1 MKNIYVALLILSCIS
16 GRSQLNS
23 SWPDSNATWVNA
35 YYHVSSPYPSLQSV
49 DYYCMGIADTVI
61 NAVQY
66 SQISNCLNGYRGAL
80 RDANGKVY
88 YVPKDSVQEYLLYD
102 FTAESGDT
110 VKDVYIEAL
119 SFGWFPGQGSLM
131 DVSIGVVDSVLYGG
145 IWRKRMR
152 LGGAYWIEGIGNT
165 QGLLWDPFVNISNLL
180 IKLECLSVND
190 SSIYPTSGYGPCDLL
205 TVGQS
210 PDVDVYVSIKDTNGN
225 PVKGYNAYIGR
236 GTSLSVQYPNII
248 MTDQRGVGHGV
259 VSAAPTKSLFAY
271 IFDCNG
277 DSLVDFQPAIPK
289 TANDSVLF
297 EFVVT
302 CPGDTCGVVLRH
314 ELVDKDSN
322 YYQLYYGEIGVGG
335 FRPLTPTW
343 TFSDSTFILDSE
355 PVKQFGPGWNIY
367 CIDYGCDT
375 ATCDSVYVMPDC
387 NARFYSDTS
396 GGVLR
401 FWQNYRVSPSSYN
414 FTWSFGDGTTSNFP
428 FPTHTYVQPGSYNVC
443 LTVSFLDDSTSC
455 GDTYCENVTISA
467 ANQAVQVMDSAS
479 IGVGDFEVE
488 SFDIYP
494 NPANKYL
501 IIEGEGLRYIDRFQL
516 YDMNGRLVKSWLNTR
531 GERLKVDVESL
542 TKGAY
547 FLKPEGGS
555 HTFGKLIII
564 E

>member
-1 MKNIYVALLILSCIS
+1 MKNIYVALLILNCIT

-66 SQISNCLNGYRGAL
+66 SQISNCLNSYRGAL

-88 YVPKDSVQEYLLYD
+88 YVPKDSVREYLLYD
-102 FTAESGDT
+102 FTAQEDDT
-110 VKDVYIEAL
+110 IRNVYMEYGWGG
-119 SFGWFPGQGSLM
+119 FGLEELVVAQI
-131 DVSIGVVDSVLYGG
+131 DSILVNNS
-145 IWRKRMR
+145 WRKRMHFYS
-152 LGGAYWIEGIGNT
+152 GSSEWIEGVGNT
-165 QGLLWDPFVNISNLL
+165 QGFLWDIYPNISNFW
-180 IKLECLSVND
+180 INLECLSVND

-210 PDVDVYVSIKDTNGN
+210 PDVDVYVSVKDTNGN
-225 PVKGYNAYIGR
+225 PVKGYNAHIGR

-248 MTDQRGVGHGV
+248 VTDQRGVGHGV

-297 EFVVT
+297 EFVVE
-302 CPGDTCGVVLRH
+302 CPGDTCGIVLRH

-335 FRPLTPTW
+335 FRLLTPTW

-401 FWQNYRVSPSSYN
+401 FWQNYRVSSSSYN
-414 FTWSFGDGTTSNFP
+414 FTWSFGDGTTSNSP

-443 LTVSFLDDSTSC
+443 LTVSYLDDSTSC
-455 GDTYCENVTISA
+455 ADTYCANVTLSA
-467 ANQAVQVMDSAS
+467 ANQTVQVMDSAS
-479 IGVGDFEVE
+479 IGVEDFEFE

-542 TKGAY
+542 TSGAY

-555 HTFGKLIII
+555 HTSGKLIII